1 MVFGMYVCMCM
12 CKMPLTSFD
21 LAVKESYR
29 NDHKNRMKKG
39 RDKGEAIKMASHICT
54 FLLELSSYY
63 ACFNFASLFGC
74 LLWLEVV
81 FRQDL
86 TV

>member
-1 MVFGMYVCMCM
+1 MVFGMCVCMCV

-39 RDKGEAIKMASHICT
+39 RDKGEAIKMA
-54 FLLELSSYY
+54 
-63 ACFNFASLFGC
+63 
-74 LLWLEVV
+74 
-81 FRQDL
+81 
-86 TV
+86 